1 MAHSIEN
8 GNVDPRV
15 VVIAGS
21 IEGIDALA
29 RLLDQLPSTFSVPIV
44 AYLHGLQNSSISHL
58 TAFKW
63 RLPSRLEV
71 VFACSGETLRAGRVY
86 LLPPEEQWLFTDIDI
101 LGPATDETTLNVDR
115 LMESATHWY
124 RSGVIGVVLNGL
136 GNDGTKGLVAIT
148 KADGVRVVQS
158 PCETTFPGMP
168 MSALIGDHV
177 QYAVMLDQMGAL
189 LKDLVVHPKS
199 VEVVAPEVQAE
210 MARLV
215 LAAGANLTRSLDR
228 SIEDILKVIR
238 EDLVMD
244 ITFVTK
250 QAGDDVAISH
260 ATPGPDGLRL
270 QGMTHPK
277 HQSLCQRVLEGRLPA
292 LMPDIEQLRATHDI
306 PPLPLTV
313 GAYMA
318 TPVWLR
324 AGTLYGM
331 LCCLNAAA
339 SREMDQ
345 RYYRRLQMSA
355 RQIARLV
362 DDAGEK

>member
-1 MAHSIEN
+1 
-8 GNVDPRV
+8 V
-15 VVIAGS
+15 VVVAS
-21 IEGIDALA
+21 SLEGIDALA
-29 RLLDQLPSTFSVPIV
+29 RLLIQLSSTFLLPIV
-44 AYLHGLQNSSISHL
+44 VHVHGLQGGSINRL
-58 TAFKW
+58 TAIKW

-71 VFACSGETLRAGRVY
+71 VYARSGEHLRAGFVY
-86 LLPPEEQWLFTDIDI
+86 LIPPHDPLVFMDVGI
-101 LGPATDETTLNVDR
+101 LETVTNSTTSSVDR
-115 LMESATHWY
+115 LFESAAHCY
-124 RSGVIGVVLNGL
+124 RSGVIGVVLSGL
-136 GNDGTKGLVAIT
+136 GTDGTKGLLTIADV
-148 KADGVRVVQS
+148 DGVRVVQS
-158 PCETTFPGMP
+158 PYEATFPSMP
-168 MSALIGDHV
+168 LSALIGDHV
-177 QYAVMLDQMGAL
+177 QYAVMLDQMGPL
-189 LKDLVVHPKS
+189 LEDLVANPES

-210 MARLV
+210 IARLV

-228 SIEDILKVIR
+228 SIEDILNVIR
-238 EDLVMD
+238 QDLAMD

-345 RYYRRLQMSA
+345 RHYRRLQMSA
-355 RQIARLV
+355 KQIARLV